1 MIDGKGFI
9 TGGVLVVQRHVMPND
24 NAELLAEIKRLREE
38 LNQMR
43 EIVNMLLSVVMDE
56 SEEEDEYEYEP
67 VFLNDDPRGRFD
79 LYN

>member
-1 MIDGKGFI
+1 
-9 TGGVLVVQRHVMPND
+9 MPTD

-43 EIVNMLLSVVMDE
+43 DIVNMLLSVVMDE
-56 SEEEDEYEYEP
+56 SEEEDEYEP
-67 VFLNDDPRGRFD
+67 VFLNDDSRGRFN

>member
-1 MIDGKGFI
+1 
-9 TGGVLVVQRHVMPND
+9 MPTD

-43 EIVNMLLSVVMDE
+43 DIVNMLLSVVMDE
-56 SEEEDEYEYEP
+56 SEEEDEYEP
-67 VFLNDDPRGRFD
+67 VFMNDDSRGRFN